1 MKKLP
6 ALSLALAAVALVADR
21 VPARAADISAGKAL
35 AEGCAACHGADG
47 VSQIPLT
54 PSLAGQP
61 DEYVQWQLVYF
72 RSGARKSEVMGP
84 IGEALSNQDI
94 RNLGAYYASL
104 PPPEPSA
111 MPDAAAQTGEK
122 LAVARRCR
130 SCHGD
135 DYNGFRAAAR
145 LSGQREDVLVQA
157 LHEFQSGK
165 RVGSGVASM
174 TEVAYGLTDA
184 DMQAISHYLAS
195 RP

>member
-1 MKKLP
+1 MAGCGWRRP
-6 ALSLALAAVALVADR
+6 A
-21 VPARAADISAGKAL
+21 
-35 AEGCAACHGADG
+35 
-47 VSQIPLT
+47 
-54 PSLAGQP
+54 
-61 DEYVQWQLVYF
+61 
-72 RSGARKSEVMGP
+72 KSSP
-84 IGEALSNQDI
+84 W
-94 RNLGAYYASL
+94 R
-104 PPPEPSA
+104 
-111 MPDAAAQTGEK
+111 
-122 LAVARRCR
+122 RRCR

>member
-1 MKKLP
+1 M
-6 ALSLALAAVALVADR
+6 VAFVS
-21 VPARAADISAGKAL
+21 ARAADISAGKAL

-72 RSGARKSEVMGP
+72 RSGARNSEVMGP
-84 IGEALSNQDI
+84 IAQALNNDEI

-104 PPPEPSA
+104 PPPKPSIV
-111 MPDAAAQTGEK
+111 PDALAESGEK
-122 LAVARRCR
+122 LAVQRRCK
-130 SCHGD
+130 SCHTD

-157 LHEFQSGK
+157 LREFRSGK

-184 DMQAISHYLAS
+184 DMVALSHYMAT

>member
-6 ALSLALAAVALVADR
+6 ALSLALAAVALVANH

-72 RSGARKSEVMGP
+72 RSAARKSEVMGP
-84 IGEALSNQDI
+84 IAEALSNQDI
-94 RNLGAYYASL
+94 RNLGDYYASL

-111 MPDAAAQTGEK
+111 MADAVAQTGEK
-122 LAVARRCR
+122 LAMARRCR

-174 TEVAYGLTDA
+174 TEVAYGLSDA
-184 DMQAISHYLAS
+184 DMQALSHYMAT
-195 RP
+195 RR